1 MTDSR
6 TQLVA
11 AWWAKAEE
19 DLAVASLLIRDEKR
33 LLSAGVYH
41 CQQAAE
47 KALKA
52 WLTAQGKVFPKTHD
66 LEVLLHLASA
76 SDESMRAVL
85 SIAAR
90 ELTPLATVFRY
101 PGDMEIPSEAEALA
115 SFDQAE
121 RVVHHMRDSLRGSGF
136 SLPT

>member
-1 MTDSR
+1 MSDGR
-6 TQLVA
+6 AQLVA

-19 DLAVASLLIRDEKR
+19 DLAVATLLIRTEKR

-52 WLTAQGKVFPKTHD
+52 WLTAQDRVFPKTHD
-66 LEVLLHLASA
+66 LEVLLHLAA
-76 SDESMRAVL
+76 GDESVVPEGVRV
-85 SIAAR
+85 AAR

-101 PGDMEIPSEAEALA
+101 PGDLAIPTWVEAESALN
-115 SFDQAE
+115 SAE
-121 RVVHHMRDSLRGSGF
+121 LSMLYVRDLLFAAQDG
-136 SLPT
+136 